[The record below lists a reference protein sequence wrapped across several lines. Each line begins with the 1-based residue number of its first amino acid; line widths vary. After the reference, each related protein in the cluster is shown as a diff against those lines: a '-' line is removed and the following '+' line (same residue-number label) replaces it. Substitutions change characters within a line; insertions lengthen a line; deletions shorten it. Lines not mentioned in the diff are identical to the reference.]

1 MNFINLSGLILVALI
16 ISTALKKYLSSYALI
31 INIISGIIIM
41 FHIMSMA
48 TEFFDYIKNLFS
60 QAKISSEYMAVLLK
74 SLGMCF
80 ISQFAYDACID
91 AGEKSL
97 ALKVEFAGKI
107 GILTCALPLF
117 KQITQTA
124 LKFVG

>member
-1 MNFINLSGLILVALI
+1 MNFINLSGLILIALI
-16 ISTALKKYLSSYALI
+16 ISTTLKKYLPSYALI
-31 INIISGIIIM
+31 INIVSGMIIM
-41 FHIMSMA
+41 FYIISMA

-74 SLGMCF
+74 SLGICF

-97 ALKVEFAGKI
+97 ALKVEFAGKL
-107 GILTCALPLF
+107 GIFTCALPLF